1 MNLGLILSIEN
12 KNRFTL
18 SCKLGTSVI
27 ASKDYKKGLSSLH
40 DSIDNFLSSH
50 SFDAN
55 CIKSLTAVCDITGLN
70 LSAQVKTNDIG
81 YIQQFP
87 GKYSTDVKK
96 LDICNKTY
104 RVHSINLG
112 LSKDKESLSKIG
124 DAVRYFNE
132 KGIEKVGLNS
142 YFSKSYPEIENST
155 HEILENL
162 SNGRLEITK
171 SSIFN
176 VDDYISR
183 EHYLLTNLVYLDSAR
198 KLVSII
204 NDALKVSS
212 IKCPLYFLRGDGY
225 LIDETS
231 ILKEPASTWLSSH
244 TGKILGS
251 SKIAGAENT
260 IVISRIKDDITASGV
275 SSSLPVLP
283 GESTRTFDMKH
294 PGFIP
299 KIIHIKELGNAD
311 EMKDVINRFNFGK
324 EDFFPLINLTGIASE
339 NFSLMN
345 KYLEMDDSTELTAI
359 GAASAF
365 YSKNFTTT
373 VFNASSSKIDSIKVM
388 LLEEAERYF
397 NEIKLNKKNISYD
410 FSITPL
416 KYMKY
421 NSYFIKLSA
430 KGHIS

>member
-12 KNRFTL
+12 KNRITL

-27 ASKDYKKGLSSLH
+27 ASKDYKKGLASLH
-40 DSIDNFLSSH
+40 DSIDNFISSH

-70 LSAQVKTNDIG
+70 LSAHGKSNDIG
-81 YIQQFP
+81 YIQQLP
-87 GKYSTDVKK
+87 GKFSTDVKK
-96 LDICNKTY
+96 LDIRGKTY

-112 LSKDKESLSKIG
+112 LSKDKESFNKIV
-124 DAVRYFNE
+124 DAVRYFSD

-142 YFSKSYPEIENST
+142 YFSKSYPEIENNT
-155 HEILENL
+155 HEIIEDL
-162 SNGRLEITK
+162 SKGRLTITK

-183 EHYLLTNLVYLDSAR
+183 EHYLLTNLVYLDSAK

-204 NDALKVSS
+204 NDALKGSN
-212 IKCPLYFLRGDGY
+212 IRCPLYFLRGDGY

-231 ILKEPASTWLSSH
+231 LLKEPVSTWLSNH

-251 SKIAGAENT
+251 SKIAGVENT
-260 IVISRIKDDITASGV
+260 IVISRIKGDITASGV
-275 SSSLPVLP
+275 SSSLPVLQDK
-283 GESTRTFDMKH
+283 SARSFDMKC

-299 KIIHIKELGNAD
+299 KIIHIMELDNAD
-311 EMKDVINRFNFGK
+311 EMKEVINRFNFDK
-324 EDFFPLINLTGIASE
+324 EDFFPLINLTGITPGD
-339 NFSLMN
+339 FSLMN

-365 YSKNFTTT
+365 YSKEFTTT
-373 VFNASSSKIDSIKVM
+373 VFNASSSKIDSIKAS
-388 LLEEAERYF
+388 LLEEAEMYF
-397 NEIKLNKKNISYD
+397 SGIKLDKKNISYD

-416 KYMKY
+416 KYIKY

-430 KGHIS
+430 KGYIS